1 MRKVAK
7 EMERKQKL
15 YSEED
20 LIFSETRRMSSRI
33 SETTELTYGQMM
45 KLSQTIFKTTSL
57 AITIM

>member
-57 AITIM
+57 ATTIM